1 MITPTQSSILAG
13 NWTLRYIVRPAGV
26 SLLRFGPVLILV
38 SFLAACSSTPQLAD
52 PSDVGV
58 ADGGSDAGLSSD
70 VSAPD
75 VPAPDVSASDVDA
88 GSNSDVSD
96 DSSVAPDA
104 RADLVDWPEDA
115 VPACPQLSPIAPP
128 AALGL
133 DPFYTRYVD
142 SGGIAIVGS
151 DGVPAEAF
159 ARAHYV
165 IANMLQDQP
174 CARAAIVDSG
184 IRVAILSRDEVT
196 SDIPEYSDFYD
207 AFPGVD
213 WDTRGRGFGATL
225 VRPVTSGSVDNLLED
240 STDPWVGENILLHEM
255 AHSYWEFGVR
265 DLLGGI
271 AMDARLDAA
280 YEEASATGLWADTY
294 ALTNP
299 AEYWAEGVQTWFNN
313 NATADPPNGIH
324 NWVDSR
330 SELAEYDPV
339 LFDLISELFSPD
351 PWPAYCAEEG
361 PAWLDPTP
369 VLTPSD
375 CEFEMRT
382 LRNLGCERLDGESGS
397 GASDDASEMVF
408 VNRSFD
414 RTLQVSWVDYDG
426 GLVEYGSLEPR
437 GLVHQATFVGHP
449 WVVTDGE
456 QCVGYYLPETA
467 RTRVV
472 FE

>member
-1 MITPTQSSILAG
+1 MVSVGRVRISILAG
-13 NWTLRYIVRPAGV
+13 NSTLHYLERSAGV
-26 SLLRFGPVLILV
+26 PLLRFGSAFILV
-38 SFLAACSSTPQLAD
+38 SLLAACSSTPEPGDAPD
-52 PSDVGV
+52 VGGSDVG
-58 ADGGSDAGLSSD
+58 SDAAPFDALSAD
-70 VSAPD
+70 VSAD
-75 VPAPDVSASDVDA
+75 ASIGLDT
-88 GSNSDVSD
+88 GD
-96 DSSVAPDA
+96 DSSSDDA
-104 RADLVDWPEDA
+104 RASQDALSDARDWPADA
-115 VPACPQLSPIAPP
+115 APACPLVAVSAPP
-128 AALGL
+128 EALGL

-142 SGGIAIVGS
+142 SGGIPIVGS
-151 DGVPAEAF
+151 DGVPPEAF

-165 IANMLQDQP
+165 IANMLRDEP
-174 CARAAIVDSG
+174 CTRAAIVDSG

-240 STDPWVGENILLHEM
+240 PTDPWFGENILLHEM

-265 DLLGGI
+265 DLAGGST
-271 AMDARLDAA
+271 MDERLEAA
-280 YEEASATGLWADTY
+280 FDEASATGLWEDTY

-299 AEYWAEGVQTWFNN
+299 AEYWAEGVQSWFNN

-330 SELAEYDPV
+330 AELADYDPV
-339 LFDLISELFSPD
+339 LFDLISELFSPE
-351 PWPAYCAEEG
+351 PWPAYCAPNG
-361 PAWLDPTP
+361 PRWEDPTP
-369 VLTPSD
+369 LLTPSE

-382 LRNLGCERLDGESGS
+382 LQNLGCERLDGEAGS
-397 GASDDASEMVF
+397 VTGSEVSEMIF
-408 VNRSFD
+408 VNRSFE
-414 RTLQVSWVDYDG
+414 RTLQVSWVDYEG
-426 GLVEYGSLEPR
+426 QLVTYGALDPR

-456 QCVGYYLPETA
+456 QCVGYYLPETP